1 MGRKS
6 CFYQPPFYVA
16 RPGAEVHAYPEQWAT
31 VGFEGLRV
39 VLFVN
44 LPQRFFGSAFELELH
59 DVDVAVCLQ
68 HEVHTSLGGV
78 IFHLGIESHQLED
91 NEKHVLVV
99 QFAVADKFVGGVGKE
114 TLQAAEEGIGLSGFY
129 LTYKLLYLERCLYL
143 VEAGVERHQELDEP
157 FFHFPVGEAEAVE
170 SEPWVV
176 LLNREVS
183 ALEDDGQ
190 WVFVAI
196 DAVQHVGVG
205 FCMGHLLQVVVVAF
219 QQFHQIG
226 GGARLRTNSCR
237 TPACRRC

>member
-114 TLQAAEEGIGLSGFY
+114 TLQ
-129 LTYKLLYLERCLYL
+129 
-143 VEAGVERHQELDEP
+143 GV
-157 FFHFPVGEAEAVE
+157 
-170 SEPWVV
+170 
-176 LLNREVS
+176 
-183 ALEDDGQ
+183 
-190 WVFVAI
+190 
-196 DAVQHVGVG
+196 
-205 FCMGHLLQVVVVAF
+205 
-219 QQFHQIG
+219 
-226 GGARLRTNSCR
+226 
-237 TPACRRC
+237 

>member
-91 NEKHVLVV
+91 NEKHVIS
-99 QFAVADKFVGGVGKE
+99 KF
-114 TLQAAEEGIGLSGFY
+114 T
-129 LTYKLLYLERCLYL
+129 
-143 VEAGVERHQELDEP
+143 H
-157 FFHFPVGEAEAVE
+157 
-170 SEPWVV
+170 
-176 LLNREVS
+176 
-183 ALEDDGQ
+183 
-190 WVFVAI
+190 
-196 DAVQHVGVG
+196 
-205 FCMGHLLQVVVVAF
+205 
-219 QQFHQIG
+219 
-226 GGARLRTNSCR
+226 
-237 TPACRRC
+237 